1 MSGFQRFKFG
11 SKIIEILQNV
21 AAVGSGLSSRNCFF
35 CTLIKINK
43 FKDHFANL
51 YIYIYIIVAV
61 SLYSKFKRRLFLVDS
76 TVVHEFMDK
85 WS

>member
-11 SKIIEILQNV
+11 SKIIEILQKINV

-51 YIYIYIIVAV
+51 HIY
-61 SLYSKFKRRLFLVDS
+61 LYYCGGIPLNLKEGCF
-76 TVVHEFMDK
+76 
-85 WS
+85 